1 MGPPTAGLTT
11 VSVLDATKP
20 AVGGVATSLGRP
32 TLSACMADGPSTAR
46 SDDADSADGG
56 STDAADERG
65 GDERAFDASVDDPER
80 DEDDLSLDELRAQ
93 VEETYDF
100 ENFGPQDMERMT
112 AREWDAVFD
121 LESWITGTEL
131 LDRLEADLKSR
142 VADRDVFA
150 RIERFEEPDRLVAYS
165 DEGYA
170 VVYEDGTV
178 EGTGTVL
185 RDVKPSVALA
195 SMEEYEV
202 PEMPDGEALPRP
214 MEVPEGGG
222 DLGHKVLQ
230 VVAAVQVVM
239 GVGLVF
245 SPLVVDLGQSWL
257 VALVA
262 GLGFVV
268 IGVLLFFVVANA
280 RLSDK
285 FRAEEY
291 RNRLRAVGL
300 DSDERPAFLDE
311 LEADGRLSSTE
322 DESAE
327 DAA

>member
-1 MGPPTAGLTT
+1 
-11 VSVLDATKP
+11 
-20 AVGGVATSLGRP
+20 
-32 TLSACMADGPSTAR
+32 MADGSSPAR
-46 SDDADSADGG
+46 SDDADRDAE
-56 STDAADERG
+56 STDPVDERG
-65 GDERAFDASVDDPER
+65 RGERAFDAPGDDPSR
-80 DEDDLSLDELRAQ
+80 DSDPDGDDPSLDELRAQ
-93 VEETYDF
+93 VEEKYDF
-100 ENFGPQDMERMT
+100 DNFGPDDMERMT

-121 LESWITGTEL
+121 PESWITGSEL
-131 LDRLEADLKSR
+131 LDRLEADLKNR

-178 EGTGTVL
+178 EGQGTVL

-195 SMEEYEV
+195 SMVEYEV
-202 PEMPDGEALPRP
+202 PEMPDGEVLPRP
-214 MEVPEGGG
+214 LEVPEGGG

-230 VVAAVQVVM
+230 VVAAVQLLM
-239 GVGLVF
+239 GVALVF

-257 VALVA
+257 VAFVA
-262 GLGFVV
+262 GIGFVA
-268 IGVLLFFVVANA
+268 IGLLLFFVVANA

-291 RNRLRAVGL
+291 RNRLRAIGL

-311 LEADGRLSSTE
+311 LEAEGRLAGTE
-322 DESAE
+322 DEPAE
-327 DAA
+327 DTARGQ

>member
-1 MGPPTAGLTT
+1 
-11 VSVLDATKP
+11 
-20 AVGGVATSLGRP
+20 
-32 TLSACMADGPSTAR
+32 MADGPSAAR
-46 SDDADSADGG
+46 SDDESDAVDSTGTAGDGEAGREERPADSAEN
-56 STDAADERG
+56 AAD
-65 GDERAFDASVDDPER
+65 DPQR
-80 DEDDLSLDELRAQ
+80 DEDDLSVEELRAQ
-93 VEETYDF
+93 VEEKYDF
-100 ENFGPQDMERMT
+100 DNFGPQDMEQMT

-121 LESWITGTEL
+121 PESWITGTEL
-131 LDRLEADLKSR
+131 LDRLEADLKNR
-142 VADRDVFA
+142 VLDRDVFA
-150 RIERFEEPDRLVAYS
+150 RIERFEDPERLVAYS

-170 VVYEDGTV
+170 VVYGDGTV
-178 EGTGTVL
+178 EGMGTVL

-202 PEMPDGEALPRP
+202 AEMPDGEVLPTP
-214 MEVPEGGG
+214 LEVPEGGG
-222 DLGHKVLQ
+222 DLGHQVLQ
-230 VVAAVQVVM
+230 VVAAVQLLM

-291 RNRLRAVGL
+291 RNRLRAIGL

-311 LEADGRLSSTE
+311 LEAEGRLANAEDDSTE
-322 DESAE
+322 D
-327 DAA
+327 AA

>member
-1 MGPPTAGLTT
+1 MVDGSSPT
-11 VSVLDATKP
+11 
-20 AVGGVATSLGRP
+20 
-32 TLSACMADGPSTAR
+32 R
-46 SDDADSADGG
+46 SDDAERDDAESTGTDADRV
-56 STDAADERG
+56 SDRRPTDAA
-65 GDERAFDASVDDPER
+65 GDGPSD
-80 DEDDLSLDELRAQ
+80 DEDDQSLEELRAQ
-93 VEETYDF
+93 VEEKYDF
-100 ENFGPQDMERMT
+100 DDFGPDDMAEMS
-112 AREWDAVFD
+112 AEEWDAVFD
-121 LESWITGTEL
+121 PESWITGPKL
-131 LDRLEADLKSR
+131 LDRLEADLKNR
-142 VADRDVFA
+142 VVERDVFA
-150 RIERFEEPDRLVAYS
+150 RVERFEDPDRLVAYS

-195 SMEEYEV
+195 SMEEYDV
-202 PEMPDGEALPRP
+202 AEMPDGEVLPRP

-230 VVAAVQVVM
+230 VVAAVQLLM
-239 GVGLVF
+239 GVSLVL
-245 SPLVVDLGQSWL
+245 SPLVADLGRSWI
-257 VALVA
+257 VAFVA

-268 IGVLLFFVVANA
+268 IGLILFLVVANA

-311 LEADGRLSSTE
+311 LEAEGRRSPTE
-322 DESAE
+322 DESTE